1 MWGALGP
8 KSGLCS
14 LLLLLDSIKPVFG
27 QLGDVLD
34 LNQVFVGFL
43 VLLDS
48 VKSVLGKFIL
58 S

>member
-1 MWGALGP
+1 MFYNLNQVFV
-8 KSGLCS
+8 C
-14 LLLLLDSIKPVFG
+14 LLFLLDSIKPVFG
-27 QLGDVLD
+27 QFGDVLD

-48 VKSVLGKFIL
+48 VKLVLGHFIV

>member
-8 KSGLCS
+8 KSALYG

-58 S
+58 R